1 MESPPLVEEIS
12 LTETSNKIKEGG
24 YSWSKFKK
32 VEMSVF
38 NGKDLDSWLFRT
50 NMYFQIHMLI
60 ESKKL
65 TVSSFEGLREGIYK
79 AVELKVAELTIHN
92 CGKFLASRL
101 EWCVHH
107 ARNATMYLRS
117 YGSEVAMI
125 MKVKARKSEVSI
137 KGDPRLTRARVTMK

>member
-65 TVSSFEGLREGIYK
+65 TVISFEGIRE
-79 AVELKVAELTIHN
+79 
-92 CGKFLASRL
+92 GKFLASRL